1 MFLGTITQGQT
12 ILHGQYFGGKSCT
25 ALVRTDGGPRYL
37 CAACCPMELGPSD
50 FILPT
55 IKGARAEAR
64 GLKGGLGGRGPRRWG
79 EWKGIS
85 YPWTCAVCCGP
96 LDPAKKMHQGAITC
110 RLLVDFPQ
118 PRRIH
123 LVYRINSGSIL
134 TRKQTYALLLHQ
146 HHASPRH
153 AGSHDA

>member
-55 IKGARAEAR
+55 IKGAGTEAR
-64 GLKGGLGGRGPRRWG
+64 GLKGGLGGRGSRRWG

-85 YPWTCAVCCGP
+85 YPWTCAVAPWRSPGGCLVWCDG
-96 LDPAKKMHQGAITC
+96 AKKDASRC
-110 RLLVDFPQ
+110 DYL
-118 PRRIH
+118 
-123 LVYRINSGSIL
+123 SI
-134 TRKQTYALLLHQ
+134 AC
-146 HHASPRH
+146 
-153 AGSHDA
+153 